1 MHKFL
6 ATVLRA
12 IFEGFQAGVG
22 FDVLIYDYADF
33 TLAGRAPEDT
43 KAYIGSL
50 SLTAL
55 F

>member
-1 MHKFL
+1 MAEEH
-6 ATVLRA
+6 RIIG
-12 IFEGFQAGVG
+12 IFEGFQAAVG
-22 FDVLIYDYADF
+22 FDILGYNYSDF
-33 TLAGRAPEDT
+33 TLAGKAPLDT